1 MSLEEHTELP
11 LQPERE
17 AQSSLEPLTHHPTMF
32 KAQAQ
37 WCWPLQMG
45 EASWEEANRKTNI
58 TWELWTSFQT
68 ESPQIFLVCPL
79 VIKRPSHEKMGDP

>member
-37 WCWPLQMG
+37 WLLALTDGRSQLGRSRQENKHNLGTLDQLP
-45 EASWEEANRKTNI
+45 N
-58 TWELWTSFQT
+58 
-68 ESPQIFLVCPL
+68 
-79 VIKRPSHEKMGDP
+79 